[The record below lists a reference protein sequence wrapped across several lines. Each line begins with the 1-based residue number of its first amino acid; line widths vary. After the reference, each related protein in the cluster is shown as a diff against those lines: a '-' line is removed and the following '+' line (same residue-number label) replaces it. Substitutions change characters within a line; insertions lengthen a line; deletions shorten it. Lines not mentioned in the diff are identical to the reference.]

1 MPIATPSF
9 LDDCGLS
16 LLLFGGKGGVGKT
29 TCATATALR
38 LAERFPDRT
47 FLLASSDPAHSLSD
61 SLAGACLP
69 TNLQC
74 REIDFRQSLERF
86 RNAHRQQFCD
96 IAMRGTFLDEED
108 ISRFVDLSAPGFD
121 ELMAFLDLAALLR
134 DRSYG
139 CMVID
144 TAPTGHT
151 LRFLELPELMRT
163 WLVAFDAMLGKHR
176 YLTRLYGGSEQKD
189 GTDLFLEDIE
199 ESIRQLGS
207 LLTDPVHCRFI
218 PVMLAE
224 AMSTMETQRLV
235 TRLQQLKI
243 PVKDILVNRL
253 YPERSTCPVCLDSRR
268 CQQRELDIAAARF
281 ADVSLWTI
289 PRHGGEVRGALGLK
303 HLWDGLDLFRP
314 ASCNVTEPIHLPP
327 QVESAIPLPGP
338 AVRLLLFAGKG
349 GVGKTTLACASAL
362 RLARQYPEKKVLL
375 FSTDPAHSLSDC
387 VELVIG
393 PIEVCLAS
401 GLRAI
406 EIDAAAEFE
415 SLKQRYLEEVE
426 EFFDSLLGQAGADL
440 AFDHDVVQSIVDL
453 SPPGLD
459 EVMALLRVMTLIEEK
474 QYDLFVLD
482 TAPTGHL
489 IRLLETPELID
500 HWLKAVFQLF
510 LKYQNVFRLPH
521 MVDYLVGLSK
531 QLKQLRRLLAD
542 PEGAQLL
549 AVSIPTEMALEETC
563 DLIGASRRA
572 GVRVPAIF
580 LNLATPPTSCP
591 LCEEVAAAEIAV
603 RRRFAERF
611 SEVPQAIVYR
621 CSEPRGLD
629 RLTELGQALFGPCC

>member
-1 MPIATPSF
+1 M
-9 LDDCGLS
+9 
-16 LLLFGGKGGVGKT
+16 
-29 TCATATALR
+29 
-38 LAERFPDRT
+38 
-47 FLLASSDPAHSLSD
+47 
-61 SLAGACLP
+61 
-69 TNLQC
+69 
-74 REIDFRQSLERF
+74 
-86 RNAHRQQFCD
+86 
-96 IAMRGTFLDEED
+96 
-108 ISRFVDLSAPGFD
+108 
-121 ELMAFLDLAALLR
+121 
-134 DRSYG
+134 
-139 CMVID
+139 
-144 TAPTGHT
+144 
-151 LRFLELPELMRT
+151 
-163 WLVAFDAMLGKHR
+163 
-176 YLTRLYGGSEQKD
+176 
-189 GTDLFLEDIE
+189 
-199 ESIRQLGS
+199 
-207 LLTDPVHCRFI
+207 
-218 PVMLAE
+218 
-224 AMSTMETQRLV
+224 
-235 TRLQQLKI
+235 
-243 PVKDILVNRL
+243 
-253 YPERSTCPVCLDSRR
+253 
-268 CQQRELDIAAARF
+268 AARF
-281 ADVSLWTI
+281 EAPWGSNTS
-289 PRHGGEVRGALGLK
+289 G
-303 HLWDGLDLFRP
+303 DGLDLFRP